1 MGIAIWIEIYGILQ
15 SYQQRN
21 TMIRTK
27 AELLLA
33 LKGGKKLIGHQRN
46 KPSAPWEYTIDN
58 VVVHGGAVL
67 AAARAKEIVCV
78 YNHWT
83 HSFYRLAK

>member
-1 MGIAIWIEIYGILQ
+1 
-15 SYQQRN
+15 
-21 TMIRTK
+21 MIRTK

-46 KPSAPWEYTIDN
+46 KPSAPWEYTIGN
-58 VVVHGGAVL
+58 EVVHGGAVL
-67 AAARAKEIVCV
+67 AADRAKEIVCV